1 MSIQHTNRS
10 IVRRLMPFYLLT
22 FLLFSCTNDSY
33 EKGEGKYSLIQADF
47 AELTI
52 NSEKYGISFLTDEG
66 DEYRLN
72 KPLTASWIET
82 ADTIYRTAL
91 YYNKVED
98 GKAEVHSIG
107 IMPTLCPKEAKEFKK
122 LPQDPLGLEST
133 WLTRN
138 GKYINLGLLMK
149 NGRDNVGKEGI
160 HSLGLALDDVKENED
175 HTHTAYYRLL
185 HDQGK
190 APEYYT
196 NRYYV
201 CILLPKE
208 NRPDSVCLT
217 VKTYD
222 GIVVKKFKL

>member
-82 ADTIYRTAL
+82 ADTIY
-91 YYNKVED
+91 VF
-98 GKAEVHSIG
+98 
-107 IMPTLCPKEAKEFKK
+107 EFKLDGTAEEALK
-122 LPQDPLGLEST
+122 QIQEKGYAIPYEAGDKKVIKIGA
-133 WLTRN
+133 N
-138 GKYINLGLLMK
+138 F
-149 NGRDNVGKEGI
+149 DKELRTI
-160 HSLGLALDDVKENED
+160 E
-175 HTHTAYYRLL
+175 RW
-185 HDQGK
+185 
-190 APEYYT
+190 
-196 NRYYV
+196 
-201 CILLPKE
+201 
-208 NRPDSVCLT
+208 
-217 VKTYD
+217 
-222 GIVVKKFKL
+222 VVA